1 MMKISFKKG
10 MIAAGGSALL
20 IVLTT
25 GATSDEQPG
34 SDVHSVH
41 YRVSVSS
48 QYSKPLSERTGA
60 WTCVGAL
67 SGQNMSPAA
76 SGHCKPHQSWCW
88 TLKPG
93 AGRSTWMGGFK
104 YGFGRK
110 KLGTVE
116 VFYEV
121 ALNGRESVS
130 KPVRFVST
138 GNVRHVITEGDRLF
152 YDSNHTA
159 GKPISPRVDDSYLH
173 HPANVAARKAV
184 EWPGGYDAFEKSP
197 VRYGAVIHTWTW
209 NVAGYPSTWFV
220 FGKSIHYYFRGKR
233 AFFFKQWQK
242 HLGAQPVGWGAN
254 G

>member
-1 MMKISFKKG
+1 MRFLVKKG
-10 MIAAGGSALL
+10 LVTVGGSALL

-25 GATSDEQPG
+25 GATSNDQSG
-34 SDVHSVH
+34 NGAHSH
-41 YRVSVSS
+41 DQHSTAS
-48 QYSKPLSERTGA
+48 QCSKPVSQRVGG
-60 WTCVGAL
+60 WICVGAL
-67 SGQNMSPAA
+67 SSRGVAGAA

-93 AGRSTWMGGFK
+93 SGRSTWMGSFK

-110 KLGTVE
+110 RLGIAD

-130 KPVRFVST
+130 KPVRFIST
-138 GNVRHVITEGDRLF
+138 GRVRNVITEGDRLF
-152 YDSNHTA
+152 YDSNHPA
-159 GKPISPRVDDSYLH
+159 GQPITPRVDESHLH
-173 HPANVAARKAV
+173 HPANVPARSAV
-184 EWPGGYDAFEKSP
+184 EWPGGYDAFEKAP
-197 VRYGAVIHTWTW
+197 VHYGAVIHTWTW
-209 NVAGYPSTWFV
+209 NVAGYSSTWFV

>member
-1 MMKISFKKG
+1 MRSLVKKG
-10 MIAAGGSALL
+10 LVTVSGSALL
-20 IVLTT
+20 IVLTA
-25 GATSDEQPG
+25 GATSNDQSGNGAHSAHEQR
-34 SDVHSVH
+34 SAA
-41 YRVSVSS
+41 S
-48 QYSKPLSERTGA
+48 QCSKPVSQRVGGWICAGSLSSRGVTG
-60 WTCVGAL
+60 
-67 SGQNMSPAA
+67 AA

-93 AGRSTWMGGFK
+93 AGRSTWMGAFK

-110 KLGTVE
+110 RLGIAE

-130 KPVRFVST
+130 KPVRFIST
-138 GNVRHVITEGDRLF
+138 ARVRNVITEGDRLF
-152 YDSNHTA
+152 YDSNHPA
-159 GKPISPRVDDSYLH
+159 GQPITPRVDESYLH
-173 HPANVAARKAV
+173 HPANVPARSAV
-184 EWPGGYDAFEKSP
+184 EWPGGYDAFEKAP
-197 VRYGAVIHTWTW
+197 VHYGAVIHTWTW
-209 NVAGYPSTWFV
+209 NVAGYSSTWFV